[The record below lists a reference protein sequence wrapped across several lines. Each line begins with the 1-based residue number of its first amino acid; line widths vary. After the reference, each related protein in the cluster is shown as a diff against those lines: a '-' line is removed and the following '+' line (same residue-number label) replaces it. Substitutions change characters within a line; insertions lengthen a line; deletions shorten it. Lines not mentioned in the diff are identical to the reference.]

1 MIFDSQL
8 VVKHAFD
15 GMVHHD
21 LTCAPVWDSW
31 KKKYVGLL
39 SVSDFL
45 DILST
50 ADMLATGAVRRG
62 VAWRGVGSVCESLL
76 RCAEPLSASLPSLC
90 LSHSLFQ

>member
-1 MIFDSQL
+1 VIFDSQL

-50 ADMLATGAVRRG
+50 DDMLAISAVRCGAV
-62 VAWRGVGSVCESLL
+62 WRAMGAVCERS
-76 RCAEPLSASLPSLC
+76 SLC
-90 LSHSLFQ
+90 

>member
-1 MIFDSQL
+1 MTASAFHRAESDPARLLLLLPLLPLLFWLCCQVVIFDSQL

-50 ADMLATGAVRRG
+50 D
-62 VAWRGVGSVCESLL
+62 
-76 RCAEPLSASLPSLC
+76 
-90 LSHSLFQ
+90 

>member
-1 MIFDSQL
+1 VIFDSQL

-50 ADMLATGAVRRG
+50 DTQTANQPARTMQPGEGTVRHARTPRG
-62 VAWRGVGSVCESLL
+62 FSRGDNQTSL
-76 RCAEPLSASLPSLC
+76 SS
-90 LSHSLFQ
+90 